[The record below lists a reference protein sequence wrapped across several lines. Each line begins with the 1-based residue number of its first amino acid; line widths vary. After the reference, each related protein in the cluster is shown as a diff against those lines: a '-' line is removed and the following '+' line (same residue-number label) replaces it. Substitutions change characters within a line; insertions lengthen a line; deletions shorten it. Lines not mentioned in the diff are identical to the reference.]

1 MIDFKKIDFKK
12 VSMPKLIGLLFLG
25 LVTLVVVLWLLSFA
39 LRAATGLGSSTSGFS
54 NDSYIGTQAPSIS
67 PAYDRDDSYSEE
79 SYSSKITSLIP
90 PHPEDGNSVGNDAED
105 FEVTE
110 YFGTIKTRKLNRVCN
125 AIESLKAEDFI
136 IFERANAYE
145 HGCDYVFKVENEK
158 ADEVLAA
165 IKNLKPEIFTE
176 STYTIKK
183 TIDSYTSQTEILM
196 NRLESIEEVLDDA
209 QYSYDQIAVIATQ
222 NQDAESLAKIIN
234 DKMNLIT
241 RLTNERVNIKAQID
255 RINKSKADQLDRI
268 NYTFFSISAYE
279 SLIIDTKAIKES
291 WSNEMKKFVRELN
304 SVMQGLTINL
314 LKYLLIFVQI
324 VIFLGVALFVLKY
337 GWRVA
342 KVLWRK

>member
-1 MIDFKKIDFKK
+1 
-12 VSMPKLIGLLFLG
+12 
-25 LVTLVVVLWLLSFA
+25 
-39 LRAATGLGSSTSGFS
+39 
-54 NDSYIGTQAPSIS
+54 
-67 PAYDRDDSYSEE
+67 
-79 SYSSKITSLIP
+79 
-90 PHPEDGNSVGNDAED
+90 
-105 FEVTE
+105 
-110 YFGTIKTRKLNRVCN
+110 
-125 AIESLKAEDFI
+125 
-136 IFERANAYE
+136 
-145 HGCDYVFKVENEK
+145 
-158 ADEVLAA
+158 
-165 IKNLKPEIFTE
+165 
-176 STYTIKK
+176 
-183 TIDSYTSQTEILM
+183 M